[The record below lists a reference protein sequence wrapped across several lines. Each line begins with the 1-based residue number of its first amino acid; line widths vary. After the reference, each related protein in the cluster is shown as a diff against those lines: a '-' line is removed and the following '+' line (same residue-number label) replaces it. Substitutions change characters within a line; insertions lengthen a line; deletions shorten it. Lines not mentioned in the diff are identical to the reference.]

1 MTDQQ
6 RFTFGYHLNTWD
18 LGGLS
23 LSDGLGV
30 IRRNGFRYVEALARD
45 ELSNDFARRY
55 MGTGDQPAPRATSDV
70 EFLGRVEQFSTAQH
84 EGLRLSSLY
93 VNREFV
99 NPLSWDA
106 ERSTLEA
113 ILRLLHGFG
122 SPGVVLGG
130 GPPARG
136 GQDHPV
142 ELYERFAGALGEIG
156 ARAEELGMWAAYHP
170 HIDTFV
176 ETREQLD
183 RLMAELDGSPA
194 GLCIDVAHLTLA
206 GSDAVAALRDYAPAV
221 KYVHYKDVADP
232 SLFTGPAR
240 YDAFRPLGE
249 GVVDLAAV
257 SAQLVA
263 DRYDGIVIIELDTTE
278 QDPEEALQASVA
290 YLAQLGLAL
299 QPATASLEHAHA

>member
-1 MTDQQ
+1 VTDQQ

-23 LSDGLGV
+23 LADGLEV
-30 IRRNGFRYVEALARD
+30 IRRNGFSYVEALARD

-55 MGTGDQPAPRATSDV
+55 MGTGYQPVPMGTTDID
-70 EFLGRVEQFSTAQH
+70 FLGRIEHFSKAQD

-106 ERSTLEA
+106 ERATLDA
-113 ILRLLHGFG
+113 ILRLLHGFD

-136 GQDHPV
+136 TDHSP
-142 ELYERFAGALGEIG
+142 ELYRRFAKSLGEIG
-156 ARAEELGMWAAYHP
+156 ARAENLGMWAAYHP
-170 HIDTFV
+170 HIDTFI

-183 RLMAELDGSPA
+183 RVMNELDGSAA

-206 GSDAVAALRDYAPAV
+206 GSDAVAAIHDYASAV

-232 SLFTGPAR
+232 SLFSGAER
-240 YDAFRPLGE
+240 YDAFRSLGD
-249 GVVDLAAV
+249 GVVDMAGVTRELLAA
-257 SAQLVA
+257 
-263 DRYDGIVIIELDTTE
+263 DYDGIVIIELDSTE
-278 QDPEEALQASVA
+278 QDPEEALQASVS
-290 YLAQLGLAL
+290 YLEGLGL
-299 QPATASLEHAHA
+299 SLNPSS

>member
-1 MTDQQ
+1 MTNQQ

-18 LGGLS
+18 LGGLP
-23 LSDGLGV
+23 LTEGLEV
-30 IRRNGFRYVEALARD
+30 IRRNGFSYVEALARD

-55 MGTGDQPAPRATSDV
+55 MGTGYQPVPMGTTDID
-70 EFLGRVEQFSTAQH
+70 FLSRIEYFSKAQA

-106 ERSTLEA
+106 ERATLDA
-113 ILRLLHGFG
+113 ILHLLHGFD

-136 GQDHPV
+136 EDHSP
-142 ELYERFAGALGEIG
+142 ELYRRFAAALGEIG
-156 ARAEELGMWAAYHP
+156 EKAAGLGMWAAYHP
-170 HIDTFV
+170 HIDTFI

-183 RLMAELDGSPA
+183 RLMNELDGSPA

-206 GSDAVAALRDYAPAV
+206 GSDAVAAIHDYSSAL

-232 SLFTGPAR
+232 SQFSGAAR
-240 YDAFRPLGE
+240 YDAFRPLGK
-249 GVVDLAAV
+249 GVVDMASVTRELLDAE
-257 SAQLVA
+257 
-263 DRYDGIVIIELDTTE
+263 YDGIVIIELDSTE
-278 QDPEEALQASVA
+278 QDAEEALQDSVS
-290 YLAQLGLAL
+290 YLEGLGLSL
-299 QPATASLEHAHA
+299 QPSS